1 MKKTAILAF
10 SPIPWELRE
19 NPSSLCVTMPP
30 QSPRVC
36 PRGVRVCPS
45 PQRHRAVPWEQGLLL
60 GWVRAPPGPRDPA
73 RAAAPPGPV
82 HTTRAAGMRNKLYY
96 QVSQNLRK
104 PQPGGGRL
112 VPGGG
117 RAQESQARAKPSI
130 LPLQQEALAALRP
143 GRAVSCPMGD
153 AWGHRG
159 GCCTSQ
165 HTAALLGLLKH
176 AKMDFA
182 HPSQDCCSPC

>member
-1 MKKTAILAF
+1 MKKNRYPGIF
-10 SPIPWELRE
+10 PDSVGIVGKSFIP
-19 NPSSLCVTMPP
+19 LCDNASTK
-30 QSPRVC
+30 SPRL
-36 PRGVRVCPS
+36 PAGGTRVP
-45 PQRHRAVPWEQGLLL
+45 VP
-60 GWVRAPPGPRDPA
+60 ADPA